1 MEKTPKNKNNYNLT
15 TSWYYCPVCLNNK
28 GYKIAGKHNHLNT
41 QLHQWNVNNT
51 KDFLKMKNEIIELQ
65 NEIEFLK
72 PKNC

>member
-41 QLHQWNVNNT
+41 QLHQ
-51 KDFLKMKNEIIELQ
+51 
-65 NEIEFLK
+65 
-72 PKNC
+72 